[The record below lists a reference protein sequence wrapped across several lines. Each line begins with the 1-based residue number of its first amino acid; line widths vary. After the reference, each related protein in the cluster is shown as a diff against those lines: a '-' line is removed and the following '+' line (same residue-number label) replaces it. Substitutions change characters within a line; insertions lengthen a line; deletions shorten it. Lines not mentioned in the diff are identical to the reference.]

1 MIIIGSLWCLAYA
14 TLREGL
20 DINCDKDVVQYFQK
34 VFKICESLNT
44 ETEWLT
50 LAVVKTGELAVSQGV
65 AGGADGGD
73 QIDGASTHSDCLIC
87 LCFIGDTPWPPV
99 VWFLCFLKI

>member
-1 MIIIGSLWCLAYA
+1 M
-14 TLREGL
+14 
-20 DINCDKDVVQYFQK
+20 
-34 VFKICESLNT
+34 
-44 ETEWLT
+44 T

-99 VWFLCFLKI
+99 YVF